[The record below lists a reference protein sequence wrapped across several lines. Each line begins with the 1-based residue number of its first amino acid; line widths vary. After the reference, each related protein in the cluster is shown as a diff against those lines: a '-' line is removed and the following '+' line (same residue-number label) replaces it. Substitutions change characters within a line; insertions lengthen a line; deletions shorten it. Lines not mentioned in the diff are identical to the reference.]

1 MNWKHHVSN
10 IAIKLNR
17 VNALFFKIRSFVNVS
32 TLKTIYYA
40 IFDSH
45 TNYVNVIWDQNFSAV
60 NSVAILQRQ
69 ALRII
74 SFQPKNCHS
83 SPLFKKQNLLK
94 FETKIQLENVL
105 LVSKYFSNILPS
117 VFDNWF
123 TLCSDIHN
131 NNTAAS
137 VTRKLF
143 KQIYMEKIL

>member
-1 MNWKHHVSN
+1 M
-10 IAIKLNR
+10 
-17 VNALFFKIRSFVNVS
+17 
-32 TLKTIYYA
+32 
-40 IFDSH
+40 
-45 TNYVNVIWDQNFSAV
+45 
-60 NSVAILQRQ
+60 AILERQ

-131 NNTAAS
+131 YNTGAS

-143 KQIYMEKIL
+143 KQIYMEKVL